1 MTIMRHHQSLAVYSL
16 QLQLEGSSRDWRRLI
31 LDWLVI
37 SWLLYF
43 LILFLLTF
51 TYIAVRKRTIRQL
64 HLHSEESFDEE
75 AAKSRAHVRRFSMV
89 PTGDDE
95 TSDSATMETVQS
107 GYQRWFF
114 GVFLYVL
121 WMIVPLFSQIQLA
134 WLTWENYFGLG
145 YEATSKLFIF
155 IYVGSH
161 LLLFLTTKYSGQV
174 KTFFLQP
181 SSLAEA
187 THIAIFPRLSQLELV
202 SVKHLQGGGR
212 YYQHTC
218 VRYLWNQEA
227 RRFRPAGVLFPSG
240 EEAYKALDLGGL
252 SPLLA
257 EERHLEQG
265 SNAINV
271 KVLGIFESLLAEYS
285 QPRLGR
291 NMCDPGIY
299 IFQLMSIWC
308 YTFTNA
314 WNVAF
319 LWVFLVFGSGAW
331 TLRAEVPATELV
343 LGDVLQVADGVAS
356 ADLVL
361 VSGCAVVNESMLT
374 GEPMPLQKV
383 AVEPMNPLP
392 FDYQAHGKKHGIFA
406 GTEVLQSVA
415 DEGSNSNRGS
425 TVAVGVVMAIGGR
438 TTKGKLIRMVLYP
451 AAVKFKYTEQLPIV
465 YSFMTIWAV
474 ICLAATL
481 RYQGQGWVTGCF
493 SGLAFLTQALNPM
506 MAVSF
511 TLGQSCAASRL
522 KENSI
527 SCLNI
532 GRSGSEQ
539 NEQLMYFSHTMS
551 CNW

>member
-1 MTIMRHHQSLAVYSL
+1 
-16 QLQLEGSSRDWRRLI
+16 
-31 LDWLVI
+31 
-37 SWLLYF
+37 
-43 LILFLLTF
+43 
-51 TYIAVRKRTIRQL
+51 
-64 HLHSEESFDEE
+64 
-75 AAKSRAHVRRFSMV
+75 
-89 PTGDDE
+89 
-95 TSDSATMETVQS
+95 
-107 GYQRWFF
+107 
-114 GVFLYVL
+114 
-121 WMIVPLFSQIQLA
+121 
-134 WLTWENYFGLG
+134 
-145 YEATSKLFIF
+145 
-155 IYVGSH
+155 
-161 LLLFLTTKYSGQV
+161 
-174 KTFFLQP
+174 
-181 SSLAEA
+181 
-187 THIAIFPRLSQLELV
+187 
-202 SVKHLQGGGR
+202 
-212 YYQHTC
+212 
-218 VRYLWNQEA
+218 
-227 RRFRPAGVLFPSG
+227 
-240 EEAYKALDLGGL
+240 
-252 SPLLA
+252 
-257 EERHLEQG
+257 
-265 SNAINV
+265 
-271 KVLGIFESLLAEYS
+271 
-285 QPRLGR
+285 
-291 NMCDPGIY
+291 
-299 IFQLMSIWC
+299 MSIWC

-331 TLRAEVPATELV
+331 TSVMIVRRNQQQIAEMAAQGATRMEQVLRNGQWIEVPATELV

-532 GRSGSEQ
+532 GRIPIAGKIRTMVFDKTGTITHGGMDLAAVMPVVNGQFQEEVPASELPGLQEEIFLKALGGSDQSQRPKLETPATKGKSKTRGIAENDFKVKAACASKALPIEKLDRETVPGNWIAQ
-539 NEQLMYFSHTMS
+539 STGRSQFLGGAFGNDPSPCSSKSIESIESTERSKVPPSESRSEGARLMGARLSHQRTSMEQLVSK
-551 CNW
+551 